1 MKKCC
6 IFSALIDL
14 QIVKSIAHVKVQTVQ
29 LLSNKSAFINP
40 YSKFN
45 LKI

>member
-1 MKKCC
+1 MKKFGV
-6 IFSALIDL
+6 FSALIDL
-14 QIVKSIAHVKVQTVQ
+14 QIVKIIAYVKVQIVQ

-40 YSKFN
+40 YSKSN